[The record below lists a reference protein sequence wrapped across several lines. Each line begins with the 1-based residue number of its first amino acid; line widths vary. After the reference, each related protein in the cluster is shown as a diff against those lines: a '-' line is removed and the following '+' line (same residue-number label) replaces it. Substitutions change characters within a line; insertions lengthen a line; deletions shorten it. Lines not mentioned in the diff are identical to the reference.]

1 MTLSNP
7 AFARLAAAISAF
19 ALAVAMWLPIVDT
32 PRAAPPAATVAA
44 APLVMPELA

>member
-7 AFARLAAAISAF
+7 AFARLAAAVSAF
-19 ALAVAMWLPIVDT
+19 ALAVAMWLPVVDT
-32 PRAAPPAATVAA
+32 PRAAPPSAGLEA